1 VAGRKLQ
8 AESNQAAART
18 PCWDRPYAPAQLA
31 RAAVQ
36 QALAAAATPSRSPAA
51 QQARLRRQR
60 PAPRFDPAAP
70 NPAVARTPCSDLPDA
85 QAAQPAAAWWQR
97 LVAAV
102 AREQRPRQAQ
112 VRAEVEAQAAAQQR
126 LSSRRVQPARAASSP
141 AAARRPCS
149 DRHAAPA
156 RRRQPEPAAA
166 AREQQSA
173 EVPAQA
179 EAQAAAAQR
188 RRRQAQ
194 PAPAASSL
202 AAVRRPCSDL
212 HAAPARRRQPEPVA
226 AAREQQSAE
235 GPPVQEQ
242 RSVQAE
248 ARVQAQV
255 ALVRPR
261 PS

>member
-1 VAGRKLQ
+1 V
-8 AESNQAAART
+8 
-18 PCWDRPYAPAQLA
+18 QLA

-36 QALAAAATPSRSPAA
+36 QALAAAATPSRSPVAPAA

-85 QAAQPAAAWWQR
+85 RAAQPAAAWWQR
-97 LVAAV
+97 LAAAV
-102 AREQRPRQAQ
+102 AREQRPRQVQ

-126 LSSRRVQPARAASSP
+126 LSSRRVQPAPAASNP

-156 RRRQPEPAAA
+156 RRRQPEPVAA

-179 EAQAAAAQR
+179 EAWAEAQAATAQ
-188 RRRQAQ
+188 QQ
-194 PAPAASSL
+194 PW
-202 AAVRRPCSDL
+202 
-212 HAAPARRRQPEPVA
+212 
-226 AAREQQSAE
+226 
-235 GPPVQEQ
+235 
-242 RSVQAE
+242 
-248 ARVQAQV
+248 
-255 ALVRPR
+255 
-261 PS
+261 